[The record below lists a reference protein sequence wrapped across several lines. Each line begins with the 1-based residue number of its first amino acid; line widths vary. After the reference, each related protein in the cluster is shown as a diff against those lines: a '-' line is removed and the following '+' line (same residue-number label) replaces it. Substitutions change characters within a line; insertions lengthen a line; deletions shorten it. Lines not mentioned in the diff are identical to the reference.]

1 MATKAF
7 HEIMSTRFWDFYPES
22 LQNYRKT
29 LFDNIA
35 AHRPFVKEEER
46 SDRPFFLSAKSGFA
60 EKLYVAQYQDINW
73 NKIAPEDK
81 IISVIDVQG
90 PILRNGDLCSYGSIH
105 HRDIIMRAADDDR
118 VIGFIVRANGP
129 GGSSFA
135 KYDYESAINY
145 ARSKGKPVIGNIDG
159 MACSA
164 HYALMA
170 LCDEI
175 YYTNPHD
182 VVGCIGTMC
191 AMYTQKDGDVNTTTQ
206 ERYAEIYADGSPYK
220 NKEYRDAAEGN
231 YDAIKKDLN
240 KSCVDFQS
248 MVKARRPNVT
258 EEQLKGFTYEAG
270 EVEGSLVDAQGS
282 FDFCVARIQE
292 LSGVSQ
298 SDTQGESSGNSDA
311 GNTQSGNQ
319 GDKSE
324 SEAETGKTEEK
335 QPETEETATVEVVP
349 ATDNQQTTQTK
360 KQTTMAKTYLNIQS
374 AAGVNALVVDE
385 NGGFYVVEEMADAME
400 AFCAD
405 AMQSKVTLAAK
416 LKEVSELNALIE
428 KERKDHADALANLQ
442 VQHDAAIKALKDS
455 HEKEIQEKENSLADA
470 QKQIEAKE
478 AEIKELAEATTQS
491 PTPQDPPKDNELHG
505 GQEDKG
511 FKVESVASDR
521 NMSWAERAAAKE
533 AREKKLRGG
542 RY

>member
-60 EKLYVAQYQDINW
+60 EKLYVAQYQYINW
-73 NKIAPEDK
+73 NELDPEDK
-81 IISVIDVQG
+81 VISVIDVQG

-118 VIGFIVRANGP
+118 VIGFIVNVNSP

-135 KYDYESAINY
+135 KYDYESAIDY
-145 ARSKGKPVIGNIDG
+145 ARSKGKPVIGHIDG

-164 HYALMA
+164 GYALMA

-191 AMYTQKDGDVNTTTQ
+191 AMYTLKDGDVNTTTQ

-220 NKEYRDAAEGN
+220 NKDYRDAAEGN
-231 YDAIKKDLN
+231 YDAMKKELN

-258 EEQLKGFTYEAG
+258 EEQLQGYTYEAG

-311 GNTQSGNQ
+311 GNTRSGNQ

-324 SEAETGKTEEK
+324 SEAEAGKAEEK
-335 QPETEETATVEVVP
+335 QPGTGETSTVEVVP
-349 ATDNQQTTQTK
+349 ATDNQQTTQTQ

-400 AFCAD
+400 AFCSD

-491 PTPQDPPKDNELHG
+491 PAPQDPPKDNELHG

-511 FKVESVASDR
+511 FKVQSICKE
-521 NMSWAERAAAKE
+521 NMTWAEKAE
-533 AREKKLRGG
+533 AMKKREEELKKAGA
-542 RY
+542 

>member
-60 EKLYVAQYQDINW
+60 EKLYVAQYQDISW
-73 NKIAPEDK
+73 NELDPEDK
-81 IISVIDVQG
+81 VISVIDVQG

-105 HRDIIMRAADDDR
+105 HRDIIMRASDDDR
-118 VIGFIVRANGP
+118 VIGFIVNVDSP

-145 ARSKGKPVIGNIDG
+145 ARSKGKPVIGHIDG

-164 HYALMA
+164 GYALMA

-191 AMYTQKDGDVNTTTQ
+191 AMYTLKDGDVNTTTQ

-220 NKEYRDAAEGN
+220 NKDYRDAAEGK
-231 YDAIKKDLN
+231 YDAMKKELN
-240 KSCVDFQS
+240 KSCVDFQN
-248 MVKARRPNVT
+248 MVKSRRPGVT
-258 EEQLKGFTYEAG
+258 EEQLQGYTYEAG

-282 FDFCVARIQE
+282 FDFCVSRIQE

-311 GNTQSGNQ
+311 GNSQSGNQ

-324 SEAETGKTEEK
+324 SGAETGKTEEK
-335 QPETEETATVEVVP
+335 QPETEETAKVEVVP
-349 ATDNQQTTQTK
+349 ATDNKQTQTP
-360 KQTTMAKTYLNIQS
+360 KQKTMAKTYLNIQS
-374 AAGVNALVVDE
+374 AAGVNSLVVDE

-400 AFCAD
+400 AFCA
-405 AMQSKVTLAAK
+405 AAKQSKVTLAAK
-416 LKEVSELNALIE
+416 LKEVSELNVLIE
-428 KERKDHADALANLQ
+428 NERKAHAEALANLQ

-455 HEKEIQEKENSLADA
+455 HEKEIQAKEDSLADA

-478 AEIKELAEATTQS
+478 AEIKELAAATTQS

-511 FKVESVASDR
+511 FKVQSICKE
-521 NMSWAERAAAKE
+521 NMTWAEKAE
-533 AREKKLRGG
+533 ATKKREEELKKAGA
-542 RY
+542 

>member
-73 NKIAPEDK
+73 NKLAPEDK
-81 IISVIDVQG
+81 VISVIDVQG
-90 PILRNGDLCSYGSIH
+90 PILRNGDLCSYGSKE
-105 HRDIIMRAADDDR
+105 HRDLIMRAADDER
-118 VIGFIVRANGP
+118 VIGILVEMNSP
-129 GGSSFA
+129 GGNSQA
-135 KYDYESAINY
+135 KYDYEMAINY
-145 ARSKGKPVIGNIDG
+145 ARSKGKPVIGHIDG

-164 HYALMA
+164 GYALMA

-191 AMYTQKDGDVNTTTQ
+191 AMYTQKDGDVNTVTQ
-206 ERYAEIYADGSPYK
+206 ERYVEIYADGSPYK
-220 NKEYRDAAEGN
+220 NKDYRDAADGK

-240 KSCVDFQS
+240 KSCVDFQT
-248 MVKARRPNVT
+248 MVKSHRPNVT
-258 EEQLKGFTYEAG
+258 EEQLKGYTYEAG

-282 FDFCVARIQE
+282 FDFCVSRIQE

-311 GNTQSGNQ
+311 GNSQSGNQ
-319 GDKSE
+319 EDKSE

-349 ATDNQQTTQTK
+349 ATDNKQTQTQ

-385 NGGFYVVEEMADAME
+385 NGGFYVVEEMADAIE

-405 AMQSKVTLAAK
+405 AKQSKTTLSAK

-455 HEKEIQEKENSLADA
+455 HEKEIQEKEDSLADA

-491 PTPQDPPKDNELHG
+491 PAPQDPPKDNELHG

-511 FKVESVASDR
+511 FKVQSICKE
-521 NMSWAERAAAKE
+521 NMTWAEKAE
-533 AREKKLRGG
+533 AMKKREEELKKAGA
-542 RY
+542 

>member
-1 MATKAF
+1 MAMKAF

-60 EKLYVAQYQDINW
+60 EKLYVAQYQGINW
-73 NKIAPEDK
+73 NKLAPEDK
-81 IISVIDVQG
+81 VISVIDVQG

-118 VIGFIVRANGP
+118 VIGFIVNVDSP

-145 ARSKGKPVIGNIDG
+145 ARSKGKPVIGHIDG
-159 MACSA
+159 MSCSA
-164 HYALMA
+164 GYALMA

-191 AMYTQKDGDVNTTTQ
+191 AMYTLKDGDVNTTTQ

-220 NKEYRDAAEGN
+220 NKDYRDAADGK
-231 YDAIKKDLN
+231 YDAMKKELN
-240 KSCVDFQS
+240 KSCVDFQT
-248 MVKARRPNVT
+248 MVKSRRPNVT
-258 EEQLKGFTYEAG
+258 KEQLKGYTYEAG

-282 FDFCVARIQE
+282 FDFCVSRIQE

-311 GNTQSGNQ
+311 SNTQSGNQ

-324 SEAETGKTEEK
+324 LEAETGKTEEK
-335 QPETEETATVEVVP
+335 QPETEGTATVVVP
-349 ATDNQQTTQTK
+349 ATDNKQTQTP
-360 KQTTMAKTYLNIQS
+360 KQTIMAKTYLNIQS

-385 NGGFYVVEEMADAME
+385 NGGFYLVEEMADAME

-405 AMQSKVTLAAK
+405 ARQSKATLAAK

-428 KERKDHADALANLQ
+428 KERKEHADALANLQ

-455 HEKEIQEKENSLADA
+455 HEKEIQAKEDSLADA

-505 GQEDKG
+505 AQEDKG
-511 FKVESVASDR
+511 FKVQSICKE
-521 NMSWAERAAAKE
+521 NMTWAEKAE
-533 AREKKLRGG
+533 AMKKREEELKKAGA
-542 RY
+542 

>member
-46 SDRPFFLSAKSGFA
+46 SDRPFFLSAKSGFV

-73 NKIAPEDK
+73 NKLAPEDK
-81 IISVIDVQG
+81 VISVIDVQG

-118 VIGFIVRANGP
+118 VIGFIVNVDSP

-145 ARSKGKPVIGNIDG
+145 ARSKGKPVIGHIDG

-164 HYALMA
+164 GYALMA

-191 AMYTQKDGDVNTTTQ
+191 AMYTQKDGDVNTVTQ
-206 ERYAEIYADGSPYK
+206 ERYVEIYADGSPYK
-220 NKEYRDAAEGN
+220 NKEYRDAADGK
-231 YDAIKKDLN
+231 YDAMKKELN

-258 EEQLKGFTYEAG
+258 EEQLKGYTYEAG

-282 FDFCVARIQE
+282 FDFCVSRIQE

-311 GNTQSGNQ
+311 GNSQSGNQ

-349 ATDNQQTTQTK
+349 ATDNKQTQTP
-360 KQTTMAKTYLNIQS
+360 KQTIMAKTYLNIQS

-385 NGGFYVVEEMADAME
+385 NGGFYVVEEMADAIE

-405 AMQSKVTLAAK
+405 AKQSKTTLAAK

-428 KERKDHADALANLQ
+428 KERKDHAEALANLQ

-455 HEKEIQEKENSLADA
+455 HEKEIQEKEDSLADA

-491 PTPQDPPKDNELHG
+491 PAPQDPPKDNELHG

-511 FKVESVASDR
+511 FKVESICKE
-521 NMSWAERAAAKE
+521 NMTWAEKAE
-533 AREKKLRGG
+533 AMKKREEELKKAGA
-542 RY
+542 

>member
-73 NKIAPEDK
+73 NKLAPEDK
-81 IISVIDVQG
+81 VISVIDVQG
-90 PILRNGDLCSYGSIH
+90 PILRNGDLCSYGSKE
-105 HRDIIMRAADDDR
+105 HRDLIMRAADDER
-118 VIGFIVRANGP
+118 VIGILVEINSP
-129 GGSSFA
+129 GGNSQA
-135 KYDYESAINY
+135 KYDYEMAINY
-145 ARSKGKPVIGNIDG
+145 ARSKGKPVIGHIDG

-164 HYALMA
+164 GYALMA

-191 AMYTQKDGDVNTTTQ
+191 AMYTQKDGDVNTVTQ
-206 ERYAEIYADGSPYK
+206 ERYVEIYADGSPYK
-220 NKEYRDAAEGN
+220 NKEYRDAADGK
-231 YDAIKKDLN
+231 YDAMKKELN
-240 KSCVDFQS
+240 KSCVDFQT
-248 MVKARRPNVT
+248 MVKSHRPNVT
-258 EEQLKGFTYEAG
+258 EEQLQGYTYEAG

-282 FDFCVARIQE
+282 FDFCVSRIQE

-335 QPETEETATVEVVP
+335 QPETEETATVEVAP
-349 ATDNQQTTQTK
+349 ATDNKQTQTQ

-385 NGGFYVVEEMADAME
+385 NGGFYVVEEMADAIE

-405 AMQSKVTLAAK
+405 AKQSKATLAAK

-455 HEKEIQEKENSLADA
+455 HEKEIQAKEDSLADA

-491 PTPQDPPKDNELHG
+491 PAPQDPPKDNELHG

-511 FKVESVASDR
+511 FKVQSICKE
-521 NMSWAERAAAKE
+521 NMTWAEKAE
-533 AREKKLRGG
+533 AMKKREEELKKAGA
-542 RY
+542 

>member
-35 AHRPFVKEEER
+35 AHRPFVKDDER
-46 SDRPFFLSAKSGFA
+46 DDRPFFLSAKSGFA

-191 AMYTQKDGDVNTTTQ
+191 AMYTLKDGDVNTTTQ

-220 NKEYRDAAEGN
+220 NKDYRDAAEGN
-231 YDAIKKDLN
+231 YDAMKKDLN
-240 KSCVDFQS
+240 KSCVDFQN
-248 MVKARRPNVT
+248 MVKALRPNVT
-258 EEQLKGFTYEAG
+258 KEQLQGYTYEAG

-282 FDFCVARIQE
+282 FDFCVSRIQE

-324 SEAETGKTEEK
+324 SEAEAGKTEEK

-400 AFCAD
+400 AFCSD

-428 KERKDHADALANLQ
+428 KERKDHAEALANLQ

-491 PTPQDPPKDNELHG
+491 PAPQDPPKDNELHG

-511 FKVESVASDR
+511 FKVQSICKE
-521 NMSWAERAAAKE
+521 NMTWAEKAE
-533 AREKKLRGG
+533 AMKKREEELKKAGA
-542 RY
+542 

>member
-73 NKIAPEDK
+73 NKLAPEDK
-81 IISVIDVQG
+81 VISVIDVQG

-118 VIGFIVRANGP
+118 VIGFIVNVDSP

-135 KYDYESAINY
+135 KYDYESAIKY
-145 ARSKGKPVIGNIDG
+145 ARSKGKPVIGHIDG

-164 HYALMA
+164 GYALMA

-191 AMYTQKDGDVNTTTQ
+191 AMYTLKDGDVNTTTQ

-220 NKEYRDAAEGN
+220 NKDYRDAADGK
-231 YDAIKKDLN
+231 YDAMKKELN

-258 EEQLKGFTYEAG
+258 EEQLQGYTYEAG

-282 FDFCVARIQE
+282 FDFCVSRIQE

-349 ATDNQQTTQTK
+349 ATDNKQTQTP
-360 KQTTMAKTYLNIQS
+360 KQTIMAKTYLNIQS

-385 NGGFYVVEEMADAME
+385 NGGFYVVEEMADAIE

-405 AMQSKVTLAAK
+405 AKQSKTTLAAK

-455 HEKEIQEKENSLADA
+455 HEKEIQEKEDSLADA

-491 PTPQDPPKDNELHG
+491 PAPQDPPKDNELHG

-511 FKVESVASDR
+511 FKVESICKE
-521 NMSWAERAAAKE
+521 NMTWAEKAE
-533 AREKKLRGG
+533 AMKKREAELKKAGA
-542 RY
+542 

>member
-73 NKIAPEDK
+73 NKLAPEDK
-81 IISVIDVQG
+81 VISVIDVQG
-90 PILRNGDLCSYGSIH
+90 PILRNGDLCSYGSKE
-105 HRDIIMRAADDDR
+105 HRDLIMRAADDER
-118 VIGFIVRANGP
+118 VIGILVEMNSP
-129 GGSSFA
+129 GGNSQA
-135 KYDYESAINY
+135 KYDYEMAINY
-145 ARSKGKPVIGNIDG
+145 ARSKGKPVIGHIDG

-164 HYALMA
+164 GYALMA
-170 LCDEI
+170 LCNEI

-191 AMYTQKDGDVNTTTQ
+191 AMYTQKDGDVNTVTQ

-220 NKEYRDAAEGN
+220 NKEYRDAAEGK
-231 YDAIKKDLN
+231 YDAMKKELN
-240 KSCVDFQS
+240 KSCVDFQN
-248 MVKARRPNVT
+248 MVKALRPNVT
-258 EEQLKGFTYEAG
+258 EEQLKGYTYEAG

-282 FDFCVARIQE
+282 FDFCVSRIQE

-335 QPETEETATVEVVP
+335 QPETEETATVVVP
-349 ATDNQQTTQTK
+349 ATDNKQTQTP
-360 KQTTMAKTYLNIQS
+360 KQTIMAKTYLNIQS

-405 AMQSKVTLAAK
+405 AKQSKTTLAAK

-428 KERKDHADALANLQ
+428 KERKEHADALANLQ

-455 HEKEIQEKENSLADA
+455 HEKEIQAKEDSLADA

-491 PTPQDPPKDNELHG
+491 PAPQNPPKDNELHG

-511 FKVESVASDR
+511 FKVQSICKE
-521 NMSWAERAAAKE
+521 NMTWAEKAE
-533 AREKKLRGG
+533 AMKKREEELKKAGA
-542 RY
+542 

>member
-46 SDRPFFLSAKSGFA
+46 SDRPFFLSAKSGFV

-73 NKIAPEDK
+73 NKLAPEDK
-81 IISVIDVQG
+81 VISVIDVQG

-118 VIGFIVRANGP
+118 VIGFIVNVDSP

-135 KYDYESAINY
+135 KYDYESAIKY
-145 ARSKGKPVIGNIDG
+145 ARSKGKPVIGHIDG

-164 HYALMA
+164 GYALMA

-220 NKEYRDAAEGN
+220 NKDYRDAADGK
-231 YDAIKKDLN
+231 YDAMKKELN

-258 EEQLKGFTYEAG
+258 EEQLQGYTYEAG

-282 FDFCVARIQE
+282 FDFCVSRIQE

-349 ATDNQQTTQTK
+349 ATDNKQTQTP
-360 KQTTMAKTYLNIQS
+360 KQTIMAKTYLNIQS

-385 NGGFYVVEEMADAME
+385 NGGFYVVEEMADAIE

-405 AMQSKVTLAAK
+405 AKQSKTTLAAK

-428 KERKDHADALANLQ
+428 KERKEHADALANLQ

-455 HEKEIQEKENSLADA
+455 HEKEIQEKENSLAEA

-491 PTPQDPPKDNELHG
+491 PAPQYPPKDNELHG

-511 FKVESVASDR
+511 FKVQSICKE
-521 NMSWAERAAAKE
+521 NMTWAEKAE
-533 AREKKLRGG
+533 AMKKREEELKKAGA
-542 RY
+542 

>member
-60 EKLYVAQYQDINW
+60 EKLYVAQYQDISW
-73 NKIAPEDK
+73 NELDPEDK
-81 IISVIDVQG
+81 VISVIDVQG

-105 HRDIIMRAADDDR
+105 HRDIIMRASDDDR
-118 VIGFIVRANGP
+118 VIGFIVNVDSP

-145 ARSKGKPVIGNIDG
+145 ARSKGKPVIGHIDG

-164 HYALMA
+164 GYALMA

-191 AMYTQKDGDVNTTTQ
+191 AMYTLKDGDVNTTTQ

-220 NKEYRDAAEGN
+220 NKDYRDAAEGK
-231 YDAIKKDLN
+231 YDAMKKELN
-240 KSCVDFQS
+240 KSCVDFQN
-248 MVKARRPNVT
+248 MVKSRRPGVT
-258 EEQLKGFTYEAG
+258 EEQLQGYTYEAG

-282 FDFCVARIQE
+282 FDFCVSRIQE

-311 GNTQSGNQ
+311 GNSQSGNQ

-324 SEAETGKTEEK
+324 SGAETGKTEEK
-335 QPETEETATVEVVP
+335 QPETEETAKVEVVP
-349 ATDNQQTTQTK
+349 ATDNKQTQTP
-360 KQTTMAKTYLNIQS
+360 KQKTMAKTYLNIQS
-374 AAGVNALVVDE
+374 AAGVNSLVVDE

-400 AFCAD
+400 AFCA
-405 AMQSKVTLAAK
+405 AAKQSKVTLAAK
-416 LKEVSELNALIE
+416 LKEVSELNVLIE
-428 KERKDHADALANLQ
+428 NERKAHAEALANLQ

-455 HEKEIQEKENSLADA
+455 HEKEIQAKEDSLADA

-478 AEIKELAEATTQS
+478 AEIKELAAATTQS

-511 FKVESVASDR
+511 FKVQSICKE
-521 NMSWAERAAAKE
+521 NMTWAEKAE
-533 AREKKLRGG
+533 AMKKREEELKKAGA
-542 RY
+542 

>member
-73 NKIAPEDK
+73 NKLAPEDK
-81 IISVIDVQG
+81 VISVIDVQG

-118 VIGFIVRANGP
+118 VIGFIMRVDSP

-164 HYALMA
+164 GYALMA

-220 NKEYRDAAEGN
+220 NKDYRDAADGK
-231 YDAIKKDLN
+231 YDAMKKELN
-240 KSCVDFQS
+240 KSCVDFQT
-248 MVKARRPNVT
+248 MVKSHRPNVT
-258 EEQLKGFTYEAG
+258 EEQLQGYTYEAG

-282 FDFCVARIQE
+282 FDFCVSRIQE

-298 SDTQGESSGNSDA
+298 SDIQGESSGNSDA
-311 GNTQSGNQ
+311 GNTQSGNH

-335 QPETEETATVEVVP
+335 QPETEEAATVEVVP
-349 ATDNQQTTQTK
+349 ATDNKQTQTP
-360 KQTTMAKTYLNIQS
+360 KQTIMAKTYLNIQS

-385 NGGFYVVEEMADAME
+385 NGGFYVVEEMADAIE

-405 AMQSKVTLAAK
+405 AKQSKTTLAAK

-455 HEKEIQEKENSLADA
+455 HEKEIQEKEDSLADA

-491 PTPQDPPKDNELHG
+491 PAPQDPPKDNELHG

-511 FKVESVASDR
+511 FKVESICKE
-521 NMSWAERAAAKE
+521 NMTWAEKAE
-533 AREKKLRGG
+533 AMKKREEELKKAGA
-542 RY
+542 

>member
-73 NKIAPEDK
+73 NKLAPEDK
-81 IISVIDVQG
+81 VISVIDVQG

-118 VIGFIVRANGP
+118 VIGFIVRVDSP

-135 KYDYESAINY
+135 KYDYESAIKY

-164 HYALMA
+164 GYALMA

-191 AMYTQKDGDVNTTTQ
+191 AMYTQKDGDVNTVTQ

-220 NKEYRDAAEGN
+220 NKDYRDAADGK
-231 YDAIKKDLN
+231 YDAMKKELN

-258 EEQLKGFTYEAG
+258 EEQLKGYTYEAG

-282 FDFCVARIQE
+282 FDFCVSRIQE
-292 LSGVSQ
+292 LAGVSQ

-311 GNTQSGNQ
+311 GNTRSGNH

-349 ATDNQQTTQTK
+349 ATDNKQKQTQ

-385 NGGFYVVEEMADAME
+385 NGGFYVVEEMADAIE

-405 AMQSKVTLAAK
+405 AKQSKTTLAAK

-491 PTPQDPPKDNELHG
+491 PAPQNPPKNNELHG

-542 RY
+542 RC

>member
-73 NKIAPEDK
+73 NKLAPEDK
-81 IISVIDVQG
+81 VISVIDVQG

-118 VIGFIVRANGP
+118 VIGFIVNVDSP

-145 ARSKGKPVIGNIDG
+145 ARSKGKPVIGHIDG

-164 HYALMA
+164 CYALMA

-191 AMYTQKDGDVNTTTQ
+191 AMYTLKDGDVNTTTQ

-220 NKEYRDAAEGN
+220 NKDYRDAADGK
-231 YDAIKKDLN
+231 YDAMKKELN

-258 EEQLKGFTYEAG
+258 EEQLQGYTYEAG

-282 FDFCVARIQE
+282 FDFCVSRIQE

-349 ATDNQQTTQTK
+349 ATDNKQTQTP
-360 KQTTMAKTYLNIQS
+360 KQTIMAKTYLNIQS

-405 AMQSKVTLAAK
+405 AKQSKTTLAAK

-428 KERKDHADALANLQ
+428 KERKEHADALANLQ

-455 HEKEIQEKENSLADA
+455 HEKEIQAKEDSLADA

-491 PTPQDPPKDNELHG
+491 PAPQNPPKDNELHG

-511 FKVESVASDR
+511 FKVQSICKE
-521 NMSWAERAAAKE
+521 NMTWAEKAE
-533 AREKKLRGG
+533 AMKKREEELKKAGA
-542 RY
+542 

>member
-60 EKLYVAQYQDINW
+60 EKLYVGNYHSITYW
-73 NKIAPEDK
+73 NELDPEDR

-90 PILRNGDLCSYGSIH
+90 PILRNGDLCSYGSKE
-105 HRDIIMRAADDDR
+105 HRDLIMRAADDER
-118 VIGFIVRANGP
+118 VIGFLIEVNSP
-129 GGSSFA
+129 GGSSSA
-135 KYDYESAINY
+135 KYDYEAAINY
-145 ARSKGKPVIGNIDG
+145 ARSKGKPIVGHIDG

-164 HYALMA
+164 GYALMA

-182 VVGCIGTMC
+182 VVGCIGSMC
-191 AMYTQKDGDVNTTTQ
+191 AMYTLKDGDVNTTTQ

-220 NKEYRDAAEGN
+220 NKDYRDAAEGK
-231 YDAIKKDLN
+231 YDAMKKELN
-240 KSCVDFQS
+240 KSCVDFQN
-248 MVKARRPNVT
+248 MVKSRRPGVT
-258 EEQLKGFTYEAG
+258 EEQLQGYTYEAG

-282 FDFCVARIQE
+282 FDFCVSRIQE

-311 GNTQSGNQ
+311 GNSQSGNQ

-324 SEAETGKTEEK
+324 SGAETGKTEEK
-335 QPETEETATVEVVP
+335 QPETEETAKVEVVP
-349 ATDNQQTTQTK
+349 ATDNKQTQTP
-360 KQTTMAKTYLNIQS
+360 KQKTMAKTYLNIQS
-374 AAGVNALVVDE
+374 ATEVNSLVVDE

-400 AFCAD
+400 AFCA
-405 AMQSKVTLAAK
+405 AAKQSKVTLAAK
-416 LKEVSELNALIE
+416 LKEVSELNVLIE
-428 KERKDHADALANLQ
+428 NERKAHAEALANLQ

-455 HEKEIQEKENSLADA
+455 HEKEIQAKEDSLADA

-478 AEIKELAEATTQS
+478 AEIKELAAATTQS

-511 FKVESVASDR
+511 FKVQSICKE
-521 NMSWAERAAAKE
+521 NMTWAEKAE
-533 AREKKLRGG
+533 AMKKREEELKKAGA
-542 RY
+542 

>member
-73 NKIAPEDK
+73 NKLAPEDK
-81 IISVIDVQG
+81 VISVIDVQG

-118 VIGFIVRANGP
+118 VIGFIVNVDSP

-145 ARSKGKPVIGNIDG
+145 ARSKGKPVIGHIDG

-164 HYALMA
+164 GYALMA

-191 AMYTQKDGDVNTTTQ
+191 AMYTLKDGDVNTTTQ

-220 NKEYRDAAEGN
+220 NKDYRDAADGK
-231 YDAIKKDLN
+231 YDAMKKELN

-258 EEQLKGFTYEAG
+258 EEQLQGYTYEAG

-282 FDFCVARIQE
+282 FDFCVSRIQE

-349 ATDNQQTTQTK
+349 ATDNKQTQTP
-360 KQTTMAKTYLNIQS
+360 KQTIMAKTYLNIQS
-374 AAGVNALVVDE
+374 AAGVNTLVVDE

-405 AMQSKVTLAAK
+405 AKQSKTTLAAK

-428 KERKDHADALANLQ
+428 KERKEHADALANLQ

-455 HEKEIQEKENSLADA
+455 HEKEIQAKEDSLADA

-491 PTPQDPPKDNELHG
+491 PAPQNPPKDNELHG
-505 GQEDKG
+505 DQEDKG
-511 FKVESVASDR
+511 FKVQSICKE
-521 NMSWAERAAAKE
+521 NMTWAEKAE
-533 AREKKLRGG
+533 AMKKREEELKKAGA
-542 RY
+542 

>member
-73 NKIAPEDK
+73 NKLAPEDK
-81 IISVIDVQG
+81 VISVIDVQG

-118 VIGFIVRANGP
+118 VIGFIVNVDSP

-145 ARSKGKPVIGNIDG
+145 ARSKGKPVIGHIDG

-164 HYALMA
+164 GYALMA

-191 AMYTQKDGDVNTTTQ
+191 AMYTLKDGDVNTTTQ

-220 NKEYRDAAEGN
+220 NKDYRDAADGK
-231 YDAIKKDLN
+231 YDAMKKELN

-258 EEQLKGFTYEAG
+258 EEQLQGYTYEAG

-282 FDFCVARIQE
+282 FDFCVSRIQE

-349 ATDNQQTTQTK
+349 ATDNKQTQTP
-360 KQTTMAKTYLNIQS
+360 KQTIMAKTYLNIQS

-405 AMQSKVTLAAK
+405 AKQSKTTLAAK

-428 KERKDHADALANLQ
+428 KERKEHADALANLQ

-455 HEKEIQEKENSLADA
+455 HEKEIQAKEDSLADA

-491 PTPQDPPKDNELHG
+491 PAPQNPPNDNELHG

-511 FKVESVASDR
+511 FKVQSICKE
-521 NMSWAERAAAKE
+521 NMTWAEKAE
-533 AREKKLRGG
+533 AMKKREEELKKAGA
-542 RY
+542 

>member
-60 EKLYVAQYQDINW
+60 EKLYVGNYRNITFW
-73 NKIAPEDK
+73 NNLDPEDR

-105 HRDIIMRAADDDR
+105 HRDIIMSAADDDR
-118 VIGFIVRANGP
+118 VIGFIVRVDSP

-164 HYALMA
+164 GYALMA

-191 AMYTQKDGDVNTTTQ
+191 AMYTLKDGDVNTTTQ

-240 KSCVDFQS
+240 KSCVDFQN
-248 MVKARRPNVT
+248 MVKALRPNVT
-258 EEQLKGFTYEAG
+258 EEQLKGYTYEAG

-282 FDFCVARIQE
+282 FDFCVSRIQE

-349 ATDNQQTTQTK
+349 ATDNKQTQTQ

-385 NGGFYVVEEMADAME
+385 NGGFYVVEEMADAIE

-405 AMQSKVTLAAK
+405 AKQSKTTLAAK

-455 HEKEIQEKENSLADA
+455 HEKEIQAKEDSLADA

-491 PTPQDPPKDNELHG
+491 PAPQDPPKNNELHG
-505 GQEDKG
+505 GQENKG
-511 FKVESVASDR
+511 FKVQSICKE
-521 NMSWAERAAAKE
+521 NMTWAEKAE
-533 AREKKLRGG
+533 AMKKREAELKKAGA
-542 RY
+542 

>member
-60 EKLYVAQYQDINW
+60 ENLYVGNYRSITYW
-73 NKIAPEDK
+73 NNLDPEDR

-118 VIGFIVRANGP
+118 VIGFIMRVNSP

-164 HYALMA
+164 GYALMA

-191 AMYTQKDGDVNTTTQ
+191 AMYTLKDGDVNTTTQ

-240 KSCVDFQS
+240 KSCVDFQN
-248 MVKARRPNVT
+248 MVKALRPNVT

-335 QPETEETATVEVVP
+335 QPETEETAKVEVVP
-349 ATDNQQTTQTK
+349 ATENKQTQTQ

-385 NGGFYVVEEMADAME
+385 NGGFYVVEEMADAIE

-405 AMQSKVTLAAK
+405 AKQSKTTLTAK

-428 KERKDHADALANLQ
+428 KERKEHADALANLQ

-455 HEKEIQEKENSLADA
+455 HEKEIQAKEDSLADA

-511 FKVESVASDR
+511 FKVQSICKE
-521 NMSWAERAAAKE
+521 NMTWAEKAE
-533 AREKKLRGG
+533 AMKKREEELKKAGA
-542 RY
+542 

>member
-73 NKIAPEDK
+73 NKLAPEDK
-81 IISVIDVQG
+81 VISVIDVQG

-118 VIGFIVRANGP
+118 VIGFIVNVDSP

-145 ARSKGKPVIGNIDG
+145 ARSKGKPVIGHIDG

-164 HYALMA
+164 GYALIA

-191 AMYTQKDGDVNTTTQ
+191 AMYTLKDGDVNTTTQ

-220 NKEYRDAAEGN
+220 NKDYRDAADGK
-231 YDAIKKDLN
+231 YDAMKKDLN
-240 KSCVDFQS
+240 KSCVDFQTI
-248 MVKARRPNVT
+248 VKSRRPGVT
-258 EEQLKGFTYEAG
+258 EEQLKGYTYEAG

-282 FDFCVARIQE
+282 FDFCVSRIQE

-311 GNTQSGNQ
+311 GNTRSGNQ
-319 GDKSE
+319 EDKPE

-349 ATDNQQTTQTK
+349 ATDNKQ
-360 KQTTMAKTYLNIQS
+360 KQTPKQTIMAKTYLNIQS

-405 AMQSKVTLAAK
+405 AKLSKNTLAAK

-428 KERKDHADALANLQ
+428 KERKEHADALANLQ

-455 HEKEIQEKENSLADA
+455 HEKEIQAKEDSLADA

-478 AEIKELAEATTQS
+478 TEIKELAEATTQS
-491 PTPQDPPKDNELHG
+491 PAPQNPPKDNELHG

-542 RY
+542 RC

>member
-60 EKLYVAQYQDINW
+60 EKLYVGNYHSITYW
-73 NKIAPEDK
+73 NELDPEDR

-90 PILRNGDLCSYGSIH
+90 PILRNGDLCSYGSKE
-105 HRDIIMRAADDDR
+105 HRDLMMRAADDER
-118 VIGFIVRANGP
+118 VIGFLIEVNSP
-129 GGSSFA
+129 GGSSSA

-145 ARSKGKPVIGNIDG
+145 ARSKGKPVVGHIDG

-164 HYALMA
+164 GYALMA

-206 ERYAEIYADGSPYK
+206 ERYVEIYADGSPYK
-220 NKEYRDAAEGN
+220 NKEFRDAAEGK
-231 YDAIKKDLN
+231 YDAMKKELN
-240 KSCVDFQS
+240 KSCVDFQN
-248 MVKARRPNVT
+248 MVKSRRPGVT
-258 EEQLKGFTYEAG
+258 EEQLQGYTYEAG

-282 FDFCVARIQE
+282 FDFCVSRIQE

-311 GNTQSGNQ
+311 GNSQSGNQ

-324 SEAETGKTEEK
+324 SGAETGKTEEK
-335 QPETEETATVEVVP
+335 QPETEETAKVEVVP
-349 ATDNQQTTQTK
+349 ATDNKQTQTP
-360 KQTTMAKTYLNIQS
+360 KQKTMAKIYLNIQS
-374 AAGVNALVVDE
+374 AAGVNSLVVDE

-400 AFCAD
+400 AFCA
-405 AMQSKVTLAAK
+405 AAKQSKVTLAAK
-416 LKEVSELNALIE
+416 LKEVSELNVLIE
-428 KERKDHADALANLQ
+428 NERKAHAEALANLQ

-455 HEKEIQEKENSLADA
+455 HEKEIQAKEDSLADA

-478 AEIKELAEATTQS
+478 AEIKELAAATTQS

-511 FKVESVASDR
+511 FKVQSICKE
-521 NMSWAERAAAKE
+521 NMTWAEKAE
-533 AREKKLRGG
+533 AMKKREEELKKAGA
-542 RY
+542 

>member
-73 NKIAPEDK
+73 NKLAPEDK
-81 IISVIDVQG
+81 VISVIDVQG
-90 PILRNGDLCSYGSIH
+90 PILRNGDLCSYGSKE
-105 HRDIIMRAADDDR
+105 HRDLIMRAADDER
-118 VIGFIVRANGP
+118 VIGILVEMNSP
-129 GGSSFA
+129 GGNSQA
-135 KYDYESAINY
+135 KYDYEMAINY
-145 ARSKGKPVIGNIDG
+145 ARSKGKPVIGHIDG

-164 HYALMA
+164 GYALMA

-240 KSCVDFQS
+240 KSCVDFQN
-248 MVKARRPNVT
+248 MVKALRPNVT

-282 FDFCVARIQE
+282 FDFCVSRIQE

-298 SDTQGESSGNSDA
+298 SDTQGESSVNSDA
-311 GNTQSGNQ
+311 GNTRSGNQ

-349 ATDNQQTTQTK
+349 ATDNKQTQTP

-385 NGGFYVVEEMADAME
+385 NGGFYVVEEMADAIE

-405 AMQSKVTLAAK
+405 AKQSKTTLAAK

-428 KERKDHADALANLQ
+428 KERKEHADALANLQ
-442 VQHDAAIKALKDS
+442 VQHDAAIKALKES
-455 HEKEIQEKENSLADA
+455 HEKEIQAKEDSLADA

-511 FKVESVASDR
+511 FKVQSICKE
-521 NMSWAERAAAKE
+521 NMTWAEKAE
-533 AREKKLRGG
+533 AMKKREEELKKAGA
-542 RY
+542 

>member
-35 AHRPFVKEEER
+35 AHRPFVKDDER
-46 SDRPFFLSAKSGFA
+46 DDRPFFLSAKSGFA

-191 AMYTQKDGDVNTTTQ
+191 AMYTLKDGDVNTTTQ

-220 NKEYRDAAEGN
+220 NKDYRDAAEGN
-231 YDAIKKDLN
+231 YDAMKKDLN
-240 KSCVDFQS
+240 KSCVDFQN
-248 MVKARRPNVT
+248 MVKALRPNVT
-258 EEQLKGFTYEAG
+258 EEQLKGYTYEAG

-282 FDFCVARIQE
+282 FDFCVSRIQE

-335 QPETEETATVEVVP
+335 QPGTEETATVEVVP
-349 ATDNQQTTQTK
+349 ATDNKQTQTK

-385 NGGFYVVEEMADAME
+385 NGGFYVVEEMADAIE

-405 AMQSKVTLAAK
+405 AKQSKTTLAAK

-511 FKVESVASDR
+511 FKVQSICKE
-521 NMSWAERAAAKE
+521 NMTWAEKAE
-533 AREKKLRGG
+533 AMKKREEELKKAGA
-542 RY
+542 

>member
-60 EKLYVAQYQDINW
+60 EKLYVGNYDSITYCNELD
-73 NKIAPEDK
+73 PEDR

-118 VIGFIVRANGP
+118 VIGFIVRVDSP

-164 HYALMA
+164 GYALMA

-191 AMYTQKDGDVNTTTQ
+191 AMYTLKDGDVNTTTQ

-240 KSCVDFQS
+240 KSCVDFQN
-248 MVKARRPNVT
+248 MVKALRPNVT

-282 FDFCVARIQE
+282 FDFCVFRIQE

-335 QPETEETATVEVVP
+335 QPETEETATVVVP
-349 ATDNQQTTQTK
+349 ATDNKQTTQTP
-360 KQTTMAKTYLNIQS
+360 KQTIMAKTYLNIQS

-385 NGGFYVVEEMADAME
+385 NGGFYVVEEMADAIE

-405 AMQSKVTLAAK
+405 AKQSKTTLAAK

-491 PTPQDPPKDNELHG
+491 PAPQDPPKDNELHG

-511 FKVESVASDR
+511 FKVQSICKE
-521 NMSWAERAAAKE
+521 NMTWAEKAE
-533 AREKKLRGG
+533 AMKKREEVLKKAGA
-542 RY
+542 

>member
-73 NKIAPEDK
+73 NKLAPEDK
-81 IISVIDVQG
+81 VISVIDVQG

-118 VIGFIVRANGP
+118 VIGFIVNVDSP

-145 ARSKGKPVIGNIDG
+145 ARSKGKPVIGHIDG

-164 HYALMA
+164 GYALMA

-191 AMYTQKDGDVNTTTQ
+191 AMYTLKDGDVNTTTQ

-220 NKEYRDAAEGN
+220 NKDYRDAADGK
-231 YDAIKKDLN
+231 YDAMKKELN

-258 EEQLKGFTYEAG
+258 EEQLQGYTYEAG

-282 FDFCVARIQE
+282 FDFCVSRIQE

-349 ATDNQQTTQTK
+349 ATDNKQTQTP
-360 KQTTMAKTYLNIQS
+360 KQTIMAKTYLNIQS

-405 AMQSKVTLAAK
+405 AKQSKTTLAAK

-428 KERKDHADALANLQ
+428 KERKEHADALANLQ

-455 HEKEIQEKENSLADA
+455 HKKEIQAKEDSLADA

-491 PTPQDPPKDNELHG
+491 PAPQNPPKDNELHG

-511 FKVESVASDR
+511 FKVQSICKE
-521 NMSWAERAAAKE
+521 NMTWAEKAE
-533 AREKKLRGG
+533 AMKKREEELKKAGA
-542 RY
+542 

>member
-73 NKIAPEDK
+73 NKLAPEDK
-81 IISVIDVQG
+81 VISVIDVQG

-118 VIGFIVRANGP
+118 VIGFIVNVDSP

-145 ARSKGKPVIGNIDG
+145 ARSKGKPVIGHIDG

-164 HYALMA
+164 GYALMA

-191 AMYTQKDGDVNTTTQ
+191 AMYTLKDGDVNTTTQ

-220 NKEYRDAAEGN
+220 NKDYRDAADGK
-231 YDAIKKDLN
+231 YDAMKKELN

-258 EEQLKGFTYEAG
+258 EEQLQGYTYEAG

-282 FDFCVARIQE
+282 FDFCVSRIQE

-349 ATDNQQTTQTK
+349 ATDNKQTQTP
-360 KQTTMAKTYLNIQS
+360 KQTIMAKTYLNIQS
-374 AAGVNALVVDE
+374 AAGVNTLVVDE

-405 AMQSKVTLAAK
+405 AKQSKTTLAAK

-428 KERKDHADALANLQ
+428 KERKEHADALANLQ

-455 HEKEIQEKENSLADA
+455 HEKEIQAKEDSLADA

-491 PTPQDPPKDNELHG
+491 PAPQNPPKDNELHG

-511 FKVESVASDR
+511 FKVQSICKE
-521 NMSWAERAAAKE
+521 NMTWAEKAE
-533 AREKKLRGG
+533 AMKKREEELKKAGA
-542 RY
+542 

>member
-60 EKLYVAQYQDINW
+60 EKLYVAQYQDISW
-73 NKIAPEDK
+73 NELDPEDK
-81 IISVIDVQG
+81 VISVIDVQG

-105 HRDIIMRAADDDR
+105 HRDIIMRASDDDR
-118 VIGFIVRANGP
+118 VIGFIVNVDSP

-145 ARSKGKPVIGNIDG
+145 ARSKGKPVIGHIDG

-164 HYALMA
+164 GYALMA

-191 AMYTQKDGDVNTTTQ
+191 AMYTLKDGDVNTTTQ

-220 NKEYRDAAEGN
+220 NKDYRDAAEGK
-231 YDAIKKDLN
+231 YDAMKKELN
-240 KSCVDFQS
+240 KSCVDFQN
-248 MVKARRPNVT
+248 MVKSRRPGVT
-258 EEQLKGFTYEAG
+258 EEQLQGYTYEAG

-282 FDFCVARIQE
+282 FDFCVSRIQE

-311 GNTQSGNQ
+311 GNSQSGNQ

-324 SEAETGKTEEK
+324 SGAETGKTEEK
-335 QPETEETATVEVVP
+335 QPETEETAKVEVVP
-349 ATDNQQTTQTK
+349 VTDNKQTQTP
-360 KQTTMAKTYLNIQS
+360 KQKTMAKTYLNIQS
-374 AAGVNALVVDE
+374 AAGVNSLVVDE

-400 AFCAD
+400 AFCA
-405 AMQSKVTLAAK
+405 AAKQSKVTLAAK
-416 LKEVSELNALIE
+416 LKEVSELNVLIE
-428 KERKDHADALANLQ
+428 NERKAHAEALANLQ

-455 HEKEIQEKENSLADA
+455 HEKEIQAKEDSLADA

-478 AEIKELAEATTQS
+478 AEIKELAAATTQS

-511 FKVESVASDR
+511 FKVQSICKE
-521 NMSWAERAAAKE
+521 NMTWAEKAE
-533 AREKKLRGG
+533 AMKKREEELKKAGA
-542 RY
+542 

>member
-73 NKIAPEDK
+73 NKLAPEDK
-81 IISVIDVQG
+81 VISVIDVQG

-118 VIGFIVRANGP
+118 VIGFIVNVDSP

-145 ARSKGKPVIGNIDG
+145 ARSKGKPVIGHIDG

-164 HYALMA
+164 GYALMA

-191 AMYTQKDGDVNTTTQ
+191 AMYTLKDGDVNTTTQ

-220 NKEYRDAAEGN
+220 NKDYRDAADGK
-231 YDAIKKDLN
+231 YDAMKKELN

-258 EEQLKGFTYEAG
+258 EEQLQGYTYEAG

-282 FDFCVARIQE
+282 FDFCVSRIQE

-349 ATDNQQTTQTK
+349 ATDNKQTQTP
-360 KQTTMAKTYLNIQS
+360 KQTIMAKTYLNIQS

-405 AMQSKVTLAAK
+405 AKQSKTTLAAK

-428 KERKDHADALANLQ
+428 KERKEHADALANLQ

-455 HEKEIQEKENSLADA
+455 HEKEIQAKEDSLADA

-491 PTPQDPPKDNELHG
+491 PAPQNPPKDNELHG

-511 FKVESVASDR
+511 FKVQSICKE
-521 NMSWAERAAAKE
+521 NMTWAEKAE
-533 AREKKLRGG
+533 AMKKREEELKKAGA
-542 RY
+542 

>member
-7 HEIMSTRFWDFYPES
+7 HEIMSTSFWDFYPES

-35 AHRPFVKEEER
+35 AHRPFVKEDER

-60 EKLYVAQYQDINW
+60 EKLYVGNYRSITYWYELD
-73 NKIAPEDK
+73 PEDR

-90 PILRNGDLCSYGSIH
+90 PILRNGDLCSYGSKE
-105 HRDIIMRAADDDR
+105 HRDLIMRAADDER
-118 VIGFIVRANGP
+118 VIGFLIDVNSP

-145 ARSKGKPVIGNIDG
+145 ARSKGKPVIGHIDG

-164 HYALMA
+164 GYALMA
-170 LCDEI
+170 LCDEV

-191 AMYTQKDGDVNTTTQ
+191 AMYTQKDGDVNTVTQ
-206 ERYAEIYADGSPYK
+206 ERYVEIYADGSPYK
-220 NKEYRDAAEGN
+220 NKEFRDAADGK
-231 YDAIKKDLN
+231 YDAMKKELN
-240 KSCVDFQS
+240 KSCVDFQN
-248 MVKARRPNVT
+248 MVKALRPNVSK
-258 EEQLKGFTYEAG
+258 EQLEGHTYEAG

-282 FDFCVARIQE
+282 FDFCVSRIQE
-292 LSGVSQ
+292 LSGVGH

-311 GNTQSGNQ
+311 GNQR
-319 GDKSE
+319 DKSK

-349 ATDNQQTTQTK
+349 ATDNKQTTQTP
-360 KQTTMAKTYLNIQS
+360 KQTIMAKTYLNIQS

-385 NGGFYVVEEMADAME
+385 NGGFYVVEEMADAIE

-405 AMQSKVTLAAK
+405 AKQSKTTLAAK

-428 KERKDHADALANLQ
+428 KERKAHADSLANLQ
-442 VQHDAAIKALKDS
+442 VQHDAAIKALKDA
-455 HEKEIQEKENSLADA
+455 HEKELQTKEESLAEA

-478 AEIKELAEATTQS
+478 TELKELAEATTQS
-491 PTPQDPPKDNELHG
+491 PAPQDPPKNNELHG

>member
-60 EKLYVAQYQDINW
+60 EKLYVGNYHSITYW
-73 NKIAPEDK
+73 NELDPEDR

-118 VIGFIVRANGP
+118 VIGIIVRVDSP

-135 KYDYESAINY
+135 KYDYEMAINY
-145 ARSKGKPVIGNIDG
+145 ARSKGKPVIGHIDG

-164 HYALMA
+164 GYALMA

-182 VVGCIGTMC
+182 VVGSIGTMC
-191 AMYTQKDGDVNTTTQ
+191 AMYTQKDGDVNTVTQ
-206 ERYAEIYADGSPYK
+206 ERYVEIYADGSPYK
-220 NKEYRDAAEGN
+220 NKDYRDAAEGN

-240 KSCVDFQS
+240 KSCVDFQN
-248 MVKARRPNVT
+248 MVKALRPNVT

-349 ATDNQQTTQTK
+349 ATDNKQTTQTP
-360 KQTTMAKTYLNIQS
+360 KQTIMAKTYLNIQS

-385 NGGFYVVEEMADAME
+385 NGGFYVVEEMADAIE

-405 AMQSKVTLAAK
+405 AKQSKTTLAAK

-455 HEKEIQEKENSLADA
+455 HEKEIQAKEDSLADA

-491 PTPQDPPKDNELHG
+491 PAPQDPPKDNELHG

-511 FKVESVASDR
+511 FKVQSICKE
-521 NMSWAERAAAKE
+521 NMTWAEKAE
-533 AREKKLRGG
+533 AMKKREEELKKAGA
-542 RY
+542 

>member
-60 EKLYVAQYQDINW
+60 EKLYVAQYQDISW
-73 NKIAPEDK
+73 NKLDPEDK
-81 IISVIDVQG
+81 VISVIDVQG

-105 HRDIIMRAADDDR
+105 HRDIIMRASDDDR
-118 VIGFIVRANGP
+118 VIGFIVNVDSP

-145 ARSKGKPVIGNIDG
+145 ARSKGKPVIGHIDG

-164 HYALMA
+164 GYALMA

-191 AMYTQKDGDVNTTTQ
+191 AMYTLKDGDVNTTTQ

-220 NKEYRDAAEGN
+220 NKDYRDAAEGK
-231 YDAIKKDLN
+231 YDAMKKELN
-240 KSCVDFQS
+240 KSCVDFQN
-248 MVKARRPNVT
+248 MVKSRRPGVT
-258 EEQLKGFTYEAG
+258 EEQLQGYTYEAG

-282 FDFCVARIQE
+282 FDFCVSRIQE

-311 GNTQSGNQ
+311 GNSQSGNQ

-324 SEAETGKTEEK
+324 SGAETGKTEEK
-335 QPETEETATVEVVP
+335 QPETEETAKVEVVP
-349 ATDNQQTTQTK
+349 ATDNKQTQTP
-360 KQTTMAKTYLNIQS
+360 KQKTMAKTYLNIQS
-374 AAGVNALVVDE
+374 AAGVNSLVVDE

-400 AFCAD
+400 AFCA
-405 AMQSKVTLAAK
+405 AAKQSKVTLAAK
-416 LKEVSELNALIE
+416 LKEVSELNVLIE
-428 KERKDHADALANLQ
+428 NERKAHAEALANLQ

-455 HEKEIQEKENSLADA
+455 HEKEIQAKEDSLADA

-478 AEIKELAEATTQS
+478 AEIKELAAATTQS

-511 FKVESVASDR
+511 FKVQSICKE
-521 NMSWAERAAAKE
+521 NMTWAEKAE
-533 AREKKLRGG
+533 AMKKREEELKKAGA
-542 RY
+542 

>member
-60 EKLYVAQYQDINW
+60 EKLYVGNYHSITYW
-73 NKIAPEDK
+73 NELDPEDR

-90 PILRNGDLCSYGSIH
+90 PILRNGDLCSYGSKE
-105 HRDIIMRAADDDR
+105 HRDLIMRAADDER
-118 VIGFIVRANGP
+118 VIGFLIEVNSP
-129 GGSSFA
+129 GGSSSA
-135 KYDYESAINY
+135 KYDYEAAINY
-145 ARSKGKPVIGNIDG
+145 ARSKGKPVVGHIDG

-164 HYALMA
+164 GYALMA

-206 ERYAEIYADGSPYK
+206 ERYVEIYADGSPYK
-220 NKEYRDAAEGN
+220 NKEFRDAAEGK
-231 YDAIKKDLN
+231 YDAMKKELN
-240 KSCVDFQS
+240 KSCVDFQN
-248 MVKARRPNVT
+248 MVKSRRPGVT
-258 EEQLKGFTYEAG
+258 EEQLQGYTYEAG

-282 FDFCVARIQE
+282 FDFCVSRIQE

-311 GNTQSGNQ
+311 GNSQSGNQ

-335 QPETEETATVEVVP
+335 QPETEETAKVEVVP
-349 ATDNQQTTQTK
+349 ATDNKQTQTP
-360 KQTTMAKTYLNIQS
+360 KQKTMAKTYLNIQS
-374 AAGVNALVVDE
+374 AAGVNSLVVDE

-400 AFCAD
+400 AFCA
-405 AMQSKVTLAAK
+405 AAKQSKVTLAAK
-416 LKEVSELNALIE
+416 LKEVSELNVLIE
-428 KERKDHADALANLQ
+428 NERKAHAEALANLQ

-455 HEKEIQEKENSLADA
+455 HEKEIQAKEDSLADA

-478 AEIKELAEATTQS
+478 AEIKELAAATTQS

-511 FKVESVASDR
+511 FKVQSICKE
-521 NMSWAERAAAKE
+521 NMTWAEKAE
-533 AREKKLRGG
+533 AMKKREEELKKAGA
-542 RY
+542 